1 MNHGK
6 MNQLN
11 RRTFLKASGSAL
23 GAAAGARILGPMG
36 VAHAAEKS
44 VVVTVYFPGGYNA
57 IFSSADSFVSNGA
70 FGVTNTNIM
79 PVGGGIFVDKDTM
92 GTLPKFALDHMST
105 VGVYHGITSH
115 FSVENAILIGGQE
128 NYLVNLAN
136 AIGGNAA
143 LKAIY
148 LGDATSRGFPLAFP
162 PAVNGTSLQ
171 RITDISAAIQAIG
184 GAGPDPAA
192 PNVEISQAA
201 FEAMGQMSGR
211 QLADSPKSIIS
222 YKEGL
227 DTGLETLKK
236 PVKPF
241 SVAELRTA
249 YGIPATSNVIGN
261 SFPLKF
267 ATAELMIR
275 SGANVINILDSRD
288 TDVVPWD
295 FHQTTGGRSR
305 NGEFSRRR
313 MTQRVIGPM
322 RTFLDRVLNL
332 EGYNVVVAVLGDFGR
347 SLGGDHIPS
356 LSVSV
361 MGKYVKQGTTG
372 KVAANALL
380 DRGTTPPI
388 KELWSY
394 LAAAAK
400 VPNNPFGANKH
411 GSLLL

>member
-1 MNHGK
+1 
-6 MNQLN
+6 
-11 RRTFLKASGSAL
+11 
-23 GAAAGARILGPMG
+23 
-36 VAHAAEKS
+36 
-44 VVVTVYFPGGYNA
+44 
-57 IFSSADSFVSNGA
+57 
-70 FGVTNTNIM
+70 
-79 PVGGGIFVDKDTM
+79 M

-105 VGVYHGITSH
+105 VGVYHRSSH

-192 PNVEISQAA
+192 RTWKYLKRPLRPWGRCRAA
-201 FEAMGQMSGR
+201 SWQIHR
-211 QLADSPKSIIS
+211 NRYIS

-267 ATAELMIR
+267 PTAELVIR

-332 EGYNVVVAVLGDFGR
+332 EGYNVVVAVLQEFLVDPSEAITFRACLSASSANASNKGPLGKWPPTRFSIAVPPLPSRSSGRISPQPPRFQTIRSAQTNTARCCSRPGQRPKFR
-347 SLGGDHIPS
+347 SLS
-356 LSVSV
+356 LIRPKGIFV
-361 MGKYVKQGTTG
+361 
-372 KVAANALL
+372 
-380 DRGTTPPI
+380 RGTR
-388 KELWSY
+388 
-394 LAAAAK
+394 
-400 VPNNPFGANKH
+400 
-411 GSLLL
+411 